1 MTFQTLMTLRKR
13 TYQGILQIMAFF
25 PCKSSIISLIY
36 DLVKVWYV
44 LRWHQATTSA
54 VRYGTT
60 KALSRF
66 LNSSFCHNRWNISPA
81 VEIGQF
87 KKEISYVMNTK
98 NNWLELIYDLVKV
111 WYVLR
116 WHQATT
122 SAVRYGTTSALSR
135 FLNSS
140 FLKILT

>member
-1 MTFQTLMTLRKR
+1 MNERVAKDDLSNPHDFRER
-13 TYQGILQIMAFF
+13 TYQEILQIMAFF

-60 KALSRF
+60 SALSRF
-66 LNSSFCHNRWNISPA
+66 LNSSFCHNSWNISPA

-98 NNWLELIYDLVKV
+98 NNCQYDPCVIVARQVFRLLKG
-111 WYVLR
+111 WM
-116 WHQATT
+116 T
-122 SAVRYGTTSALSR
+122 S
-135 FLNSS
+135 
-140 FLKILT
+140 